1 MMSLGA
7 AKRQLDLE
15 EFKSQMGDRLWD
27 DRNGRALLDE
37 APLAYKPIETVM
49 EDAKDLVE
57 TVTVLKA
64 FINYKGL

>member
-1 MMSLGA
+1 
-7 AKRQLDLE
+7 
-15 EFKSQMGDRLWD
+15 MGDRLWD
-27 DRNGRALLDE
+27 DRNAKALLDE
-37 APLAYKPIETVM
+37 APLAYKPIEIVM